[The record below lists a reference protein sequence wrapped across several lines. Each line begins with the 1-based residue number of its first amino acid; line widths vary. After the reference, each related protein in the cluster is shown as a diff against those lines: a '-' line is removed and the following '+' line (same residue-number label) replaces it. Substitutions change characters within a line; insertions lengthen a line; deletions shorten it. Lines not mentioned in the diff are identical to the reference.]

1 MKVKIISAKSVA
13 ILEQRINKFLSEGKI
28 IVRNIDMTKAEDKEY
43 LCSSIASIMARLS
56 FPQLQLAIYFILSLT
71 HS

>member
-28 IVRNIDMTKAEDKEY
+28 IVRNIDMTKAEDKEVVAGAKLGY
-43 LCSSIASIMARLS
+43 IK
-56 FPQLQLAIYFILSLT
+56 
-71 HS
+71 H

>member
-43 LCSSIASIMARLS
+43 LCSIWYSIPEECVTEFLK
-56 FPQLQLAIYFILSLT
+56 
-71 HS
+71 

>member
-28 IVRNIDMTKAEDKEY
+28 IVRNIDMTKADKEY
-43 LCSSIASIMARLS
+43 LCSIWYSAPEECVTEFLK
-56 FPQLQLAIYFILSLT
+56 
-71 HS
+71 

>member
-28 IVRNIDMTKAEDKEY
+28 IFRNIDMTKAEDNEY
-43 LCSSIASIMARLS
+43 MCSIWYSTPEECTTEFLK
-56 FPQLQLAIYFILSLT
+56 
-71 HS
+71 

>member
-13 ILEQRINKFLSEGKI
+13 ILEQRINKFLSEEKI

-43 LCSSIASIMARLS
+43 YLKSVRLN
-56 FPQLQLAIYFILSLT
+56 F
-71 HS
+71 